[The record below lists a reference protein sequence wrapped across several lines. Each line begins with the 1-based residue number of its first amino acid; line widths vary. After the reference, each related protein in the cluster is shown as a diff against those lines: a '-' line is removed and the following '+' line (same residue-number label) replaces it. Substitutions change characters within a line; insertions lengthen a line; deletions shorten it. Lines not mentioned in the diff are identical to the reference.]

1 MSKKELYDILRSDGA
16 KLKAM
21 NFYTH
26 EQLSNLYSERFGVEP
41 DVSVDDSG
49 DEPDVIEEIPNND
62 RPEKIRTLVF
72 DRGGWCKVLK
82 KSYAQGIYRPATI
95 EEYTELRKYAAK
107 EI

>member
-1 MSKKELYDILRSDGA
+1 MSKKEIYDVLRSDGA

-26 EQLSNLYSERFGVEP
+26 EQLSNLYTERFGVEP
-41 DVSVDDSG
+41 DVSINESN
-49 DEPDVIEEIPNND
+49 DEPVEFAEIPEE
-62 RPEKIRTLVF
+62 RFEKIRTLVF

-82 KSYAQGIYRPATI
+82 KSYAQGIYRPATV
-95 EEYTELRKYAAK
+95 EEYAELRKYAAK